1 MKLTVIVLTKNESR
15 HISDCLAGLGQGA
28 EAIGLGLDLL
38 VIDDG
43 SDDGTVELA
52 RAAGARVVE
61 HRLNTFADQRNFALS
76 QVPEGWVF
84 FLDADERFS
93 PELLAAVSRHM
104 AASPVA
110 AGSVVRRNF
119 AFGRRH
125 RFGPLKPDR
134 VIRLFPPNS
143 VRWEGRVHE
152 RPVFDL
158 PMRPLGGHLRHL
170 TYHSWGQ
177 YLAKQR
183 RYADIWAEEARAA
196 GKTAT
201 PFKAIMRAGT
211 GFLKMLLLNLGLLGG
226 PVAWSLCWY
235 HGTYTLTKYL
245 KLSDAAA
252 ERSRDD
258 H

>member
-15 HISDCLAGLGQGA
+15 HIADCLAGPGRA
-28 EAIGLGLDLL
+28 EGLELL

-43 SDDGTVELA
+43 SDDDTVALA

-61 HRLNTFADQRNFALS
+61 HRLSSFAEQRNFALS
-76 QVPEGWVF
+76 EAGEGWVF

-93 PELLAAVSRHM
+93 PGLLAAITRHM
-104 AASPVA
+104 AECPGA
-110 AGSVVRRNF
+110 AGSVLRRNF
-119 AFGRRH
+119 AFGRRQ

-134 VIRLFPPNS
+134 VTRLFPPGS

-152 RPVFDL
+152 RPVFDI
-158 PMRPLGGHLRHL
+158 PVRPLGGHLWHL

-183 RYADIWAEEARAA
+183 RYADLWAEEARAA
-196 GKTAT
+196 GKTAG
-201 PFKAIMRAGT
+201 PFKAFMRAGA
-211 GFLKMLLLNLGLLGG
+211 GFLKMFVLNLGFLGG

-235 HGTYTLTKYL
+235 HGAYTLTKYL
-245 KLSDAAA
+245 RLSDP
-252 ERSRDD
+252 DD
-258 H
+258 KS

>member
-1 MKLTVIVLTKNESR
+1 MSMKLTVIVLTRNEIR
-15 HISDCLAGLGQGA
+15 HIADCLAGLGEGA
-28 EAIGLGLDLL
+28 EAAGLDLDLL
-38 VIDDG
+38 VVDDG

-52 RAAGARVVE
+52 KAAGARVVGR
-61 HRLNTFADQRNFALS
+61 RLNTFAEQRNFALS
-76 QVPEGWVF
+76 QAAEGWVF

-104 AASPVA
+104 AARPVA
-110 AGSVVRRNF
+110 AGSVMRRNF

-152 RPVFDL
+152 RPIFDL
-158 PMRPLGGHLRHL
+158 PVRPLGGHLLHL

-177 YLAKQR
+177 YLTKQR
-183 RYADIWAEEARAA
+183 RYADLWAEEARAA

-201 PFKAIMRAGT
+201 PLKAFLRAGA
-211 GFLKMLLLNLGLLGG
+211 GFLKMMILNLGLLGG

-235 HGTYTLTKYL
+235 HGAYTLTKYL
-245 KLSDAAA
+245 KLSDTEAG
-252 ERSRDD
+252 
-258 H
+258 